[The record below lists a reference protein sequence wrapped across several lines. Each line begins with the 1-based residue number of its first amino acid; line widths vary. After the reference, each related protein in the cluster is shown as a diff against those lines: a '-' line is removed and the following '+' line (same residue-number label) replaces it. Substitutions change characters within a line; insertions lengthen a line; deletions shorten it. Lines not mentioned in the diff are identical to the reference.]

1 MSFEV
6 RAGTDGTPPRV
17 VRRVAV
23 GAAGGEST
31 RTGAAGGE
39 QTRRASAA
47 YADPADVIDA
57 HAGALRRF
65 AREMRSD
72 PSGLSDGAGG
82 RSTGLGARSN
92 RRTTVDGSGSGALG
106 EDVGGGSDGD
116 ASAGEDVGASADATT
131 STAVHAGVQCD
142 ACGVLPIVG
151 IRYKS
156 VTEADYDLCE
166 TCHGASSRGVV
177 PPQAPFARLPMPL
190 PGMTPPPTVA
200 PSAMTAAA
208 RRRRT
213 EETRTEPGGGDERE
227 TGLGS
232 GRERER
238 EAGPGSAPA
247 ASATDD
253 PSRRIGR
260 RLPPVID
267 ADRLAG
273 AIEDASIAMA
283 EMLPVMSSAAAS
295 IRGVH
300 SRDDGDGRTGASRQ
314 GETLRATMALHGAG
328 SLLMELARLTSSVH
342 VNGAAEAPP
351 AFVRAHLDA
360 LGVDASTDAS
370 TANGGDDARD
380 APPGFLAPPLMY
392 LDPRGGTQPLSGL
405 GMRPGALHAGLGAF
419 AGRAAPGSGP
429 GSGPGPGPGRGR
441 GRGGRGGAGP
451 EPEQEPE
458 PETSDPETS
467 EPETSE
473 PETSDPETSEPGP
486 APGWTRRCA

>member
-1 MSFEV
+1 M
-6 RAGTDGTPPRV
+6 
-17 VRRVAV
+17 
-23 GAAGGEST
+23 
-31 RTGAAGGE
+31 
-39 QTRRASAA
+39 
-47 YADPADVIDA
+47 
-57 HAGALRRF
+57 
-65 AREMRSD
+65 
-72 PSGLSDGAGG
+72 
-82 RSTGLGARSN
+82 
-92 RRTTVDGSGSGALG
+92 
-106 EDVGGGSDGD
+106 
-116 ASAGEDVGASADATT
+116 
-131 STAVHAGVQCD
+131 HAGVQCD

-151 IRYKS
+151 VRYKS

-200 PSAMTAAA
+200 PLAMTAAA

-213 EETRTEPGGGDERE
+213 EETRTEPGSGDERE

-232 GRERER
+232 GRERE
-238 EAGPGSAPA
+238 AGPGSAPA
-247 ASATDD
+247 ASAVDD

-295 IRGVH
+295 IRAAH
-300 SRDDGDGRTGASRQ
+300 DDGDGRTGASRQ

-370 TANGGDDARD
+370 TANGGDAARD

-405 GMRPGALHAGLGAF
+405 GMRPGALHAGLGAL

-429 GSGPGPGPGRGR
+429 GQGSGSGPGQGA
-441 GRGGRGGAGP
+441 GGRGGGTGTGTGRGP
-451 EPEQEPE
+451 GLEQEPE
-458 PETSDPETS
+458 PETP
-467 EPETSE
+467 
-473 PETSDPETSEPGP
+473 DPETSEPGP

>member
-1 MSFEV
+1 M
-6 RAGTDGTPPRV
+6 
-17 VRRVAV
+17 

-238 EAGPGSAPA
+238 EAGPGSAPRRPRRTIPRGG
-247 ASATDD
+247 SVDD
-253 PSRRIGR
+253 F
-260 RLPPVID
+260 PVID

-342 VNGAAEAPP
+342 VNGAAEAP
-351 AFVRAHLDA
+351 RRSCERT
-360 LGVDASTDAS
+360 STRSAWTRPRMRRRR
-370 TANGGDDARD
+370 TAAT
-380 APPGFLAPPLMY
+380 
-392 LDPRGGTQPLSGL
+392 PRETR
-405 GMRPGALHAGLGAF
+405 RPG
-419 AGRAAPGSGP
+419 S
-429 GSGPGPGPGRGR
+429 S
-441 GRGGRGGAGP
+441 
-451 EPEQEPE
+451 
-458 PETSDPETS
+458 
-467 EPETSE
+467 
-473 PETSDPETSEPGP
+473 
-486 APGWTRRCA
+486 RRL